1 MGILVEDNK
10 ERSKLQ
16 DRIAADLR
24 ERAERT
30 TEIEED
36 DVDLAEDSRYVEG
49 THKTSR
55 FSWFWFILVVLAA
68 ISLIIIFVLK

>member
-55 FSWFWFILVVLAA
+55 FSWFWFVLITLAVL
-68 ISLIIIFVLK
+68 SLAIIFFIK